1 MEVTCG
7 TEDKRFTMFSSRR
20 LVRRF
25 SIADF
30 SSLRRRSM
38 ESDVMTTVNSQ
49 SLVRFSV
56 GLVAFLLVVGLA
68 QVSFAQ
74 TTGSGT
80 LRGTVKD
87 PQGAIVR
94 GATVTLVNERTK
106 DERKTTTRDDGDFV
120 FSALSP
126 GAYTLSVEATGFKK
140 TEQTHIAI
148 ETSSTRSLEIVAEIG
163 QPTETVTISTGEA
176 NLQTETGAKENTIT
190 SAQIDNL
197 SIISRSSLELL
208 RILPGV
214 VAPDNTSLESISF
227 GGGANANSQYHVNG
241 LRGEQNNVT
250 IDGSRMI
257 DIGSNNG
264 TVITANP
271 DMVQEVKVQTSNY
284 AAEHGTSAVQISAT
298 TKGGSSDFH
307 GSVYDYIRHYKFQAN
322 DRSNSIGGPD
332 GRNIVARPNS
342 KYNYPGGNIG
352 GPILLPWTK
361 FNRSRDKA
369 FFFIGYE
376 RYYQQVDEGSR
387 FFQVPTLK
395 MRRGDFSEL
404 PAGSITVPA
413 GCTANGV
420 VGDPGNNND
429 IAPNNDLSPCRDSTG
444 LGQALMNFYP
454 VPNLNAPVGQP
465 NYVYSVLRPN
475 NRNQFTSRFDYAISD
490 KTKLYVRFAREYE
503 QQGFPRGL
511 WWDSS
516 SYELPGKLTAKNL
529 GRSFVAN
536 VTSIISPTMTN
547 EILFSAS
554 KLKLNYDFAEPD
566 KVSYSALGVQRV
578 GFFPNNNPYVPV
590 SVITWGGG
598 DLHTA
603 YGYPILA
610 WNDSFALTD
619 NLVKVFNTHTLKFG
633 AFIEQANKRQQS
645 NADTNIET
653 AQWGQTTGTL
663 NNYGDIYV
671 GKPIQFGQGTNRPID
686 NFRYYNYEFYG
697 QDSWKVRSNITL
709 EYGLRAAYLPQNF
722 ERKGLGVLF
731 DPASYNPTAGIFI
744 NGDRTRPNGFKLAA
758 RGEIPK
764 GVLPNVPVQFM
775 PRLNFAWDVG
785 GKSDLVVRAG
795 AGLFYNRVQGN
806 YDYYSSGQM
815 PNTYSAVVGT
825 PWASANGLSFS
836 DLRNVDPF
844 SAISNVNIQSRDVDS
859 NEVPRVANFSLTI
872 EKRLPLKNIFAVAY
886 VGTQGRH
893 LPQQRNANII
903 PLGRLLTG
911 TASGVDLSV
920 PFNRAALDAAVLR
933 PFRPY
938 SVYNSVG
945 LYQFTGTS
953 TYHSLQ
959 ATLSHSGKN
968 LQYFATYTF
977 GKALGTVATNESD
990 GSAWADPIDTRNRSW
1005 GVLPFDRTHV
1015 FNMSYNWS
1023 VPNIATGAWKN
1034 TLTEGVFNG
1043 WQISGITTVQSGT
1056 PLRLRFLGDIATGG
1070 QALAWYGSDAFNGTN
1085 AGASLG
1091 AVTPVYRGNPALG
1104 GTGLNA
1110 KVFDL
1115 SQLGIP
1121 TFPNTGPS
1129 QPPFYMRTPGRSN
1142 FDISFFKNFKI
1153 SETTKF
1159 QFRTGLFNIFNQAYP
1174 SQINTNSFG
1183 LGDSDIYLAL
1193 DTVCNAVVAGVN
1205 NGAGGT
1211 ATPCDPTK
1219 GFRYTDGRGAW
1230 VDANGNNRPADRS
1243 NTTRDFGKVVNKH
1256 GRRIVEFAFKFT
1268 F

>member
-1 MEVTCG
+1 MMTVT
-7 TEDKRFTMFSSRR
+7 
-20 LVRRF
+20 
-25 SIADF
+25 
-30 SSLRRRSM
+30 
-38 ESDVMTTVNSQ
+38 NSQ
-49 SLVRFSV
+49 LFVRLAVVLIACLMLV
-56 GLVAFLLVVGLA
+56 GTA
-68 QVSFAQ
+68 QTTFAQ
-74 TTGSGT
+74 TTGSST

-94 GATVTLVNERTK
+94 GATVTLTNERTK
-106 DERKTTTRDDGDFV
+106 DERKTVTRDDGDFV
-120 FSALSP
+120 FSALPP
-126 GAYTLSVEATGFKK
+126 GDYKLTVEAPGFKK
-140 TEQTHIAI
+140 SEQSNLSI
-148 ETSSTRSLEIVAEIG
+148 ETSSIKSLDIVTEIG
-163 QPTETVTISTGEA
+163 QPTETVTITAGL
-176 NLQTETGAKENTIT
+176 NTLQTETGAKENTI
-190 SAQIDNL
+190 SAAQIDNL

-214 VAPDNTSLESISF
+214 VAPDGTALESIAF

-241 LRGEQNNVT
+241 LRGEQNNIT

-284 AAEHGTSAVQISAT
+284 AAEHGSSAVQISAT
-298 TKGGSSDFH
+298 TKGGSSGFH
-307 GSVYDYIRHYKFQAN
+307 GTVYDYIRHYKFQAN
-322 DRSNSIGGPD
+322 DRSNSIGGPT
-332 GRNIVARPNS
+332 GPIARPNS

-352 GPILLPWTK
+352 GPVLLPWTN
-361 FNRSRDKA
+361 FNKNRDKL
-369 FFFIGYE
+369 FFFVGYE

-387 FFQVPTLK
+387 FFTVPTLK
-395 MRRGDFSEL
+395 MRQGDFSEL
-404 PAGSITVPA
+404 PAGSVTVPA

-420 VGDPGNNND
+420 VGNPGNNND
-429 IAPNNDLSPCRDSTG
+429 VAPNNDLRPCKDPTG
-444 LGQALMNFYP
+444 LGQALLNFYP
-454 VPNLNAPVGQP
+454 APNLTAPLGQP

-475 NRNQFTSRFDYAISD
+475 NRQQFTSRFDYSISD

-503 QQGFPRGL
+503 EQGFPRGL

-516 SYELPGKLTAKNL
+516 SYELPGKLTSKNT
-529 GRSFVAN
+529 GKSFVAN
-536 VTSIISPTMTN
+536 LTNIISPTMTN

-578 GFFPNNNPYVPV
+578 GFFPNTNPYVPV

-619 NLVKVFNTHTLKFG
+619 NLVKVHNTHTLKFG

-645 NADTNIET
+645 NGDTNIET

-663 NNYGDIYV
+663 NNFGDIYV
-671 GKPIQFGQGTNRPID
+671 GKPIEFGQATNRPID

-697 QDSWKVRSNITL
+697 QDSWKVRSNVTL
-709 EYGLRAAYLPQNF
+709 EYGLRLAYLPQNF

-731 DPASYNPTAGIFI
+731 DPASYNPAQGIFI

-764 GVLPNVPVQFM
+764 GVLPNLPIQWM

-785 GKSDLVVRAG
+785 GKGDFVVRAG

-836 DLRNVDPF
+836 DLQNVDPF
-844 SAISNVNIQSRDVDS
+844 SAISNVNIQSRDIQS
-859 NEVPRVANFSLTI
+859 NELPRVANFSLTL
-872 EKRLPLKNIFAVAY
+872 EKRLPLENILSVAY

-911 TASGVDLSV
+911 TANGIDLTSPV
-920 PFNRAALDAAVLR
+920 NRAGLDGSVLR
-933 PFRPY
+933 QFRPY
-938 SVYNSVG
+938 NSYNSVG

-959 ATLSHSGKN
+959 ATLSHSGRS

-977 GKALGTVATNESD
+977 GKALGTVATNETD
-990 GSAWADPIDTRNRSW
+990 GAAWSDPIDTRNRSW

-1023 VPNIATGAWKN
+1023 VPDIARGSWKN
-1034 TLTEGVFNG
+1034 AFTNGVFND

-1056 PLRLRFLGDIATGG
+1056 PIRLKFLGDIATGN
-1070 QALAWYGSDAFNGTN
+1070 QAVAWYGSDAFNGTN

-1091 AVTPVYRGNPALG
+1091 AVTPIYKGNPALG
-1104 GTGLNA
+1104 GTALNS
-1110 KVFDL
+1110 KIFDL
-1115 SQLGIP
+1115 SQLDIP
-1121 TFPNTGPS
+1121 SFPNTGPS
-1129 QPPFYMRTPGRSN
+1129 QPPFYIRSPGRSN

-1153 SETTKF
+1153 TETTKF
-1159 QFRTGLFNIFNQAYP
+1159 QFRTGLFNVFNQAYP
-1174 SQINTNSFG
+1174 TIINPNAFG
-1183 LGDSDIYLAL
+1183 LGDADIYLAL
-1193 DTVCNAVVAGVN
+1193 DTVCNAIVTGVN

-1211 ATPCDPTK
+1211 TNPCDPTK
-1219 GFRYTDGRGAW
+1219 GFRFTDGRGAW
-1230 VDANGNNRPADRS
+1230 VDANGNARGADRS
-1243 NTTRDFGKVVNKH
+1243 NTTRDFGKVTNKH